1 MRQCR
6 IDPAVR
12 HLLDCVHILIL
23 KLADFADLSE
33 DFTVRSS
40 HERGEHEGQGLD
52 DWIPQWRNCR
62 VWQDRSFRLVRRVK
76 SSGPGHVTAVLSP
89 FRFNYAMCQTANRSP
104 TGSLVGVNKRML
116 RRI

>member
-62 VWQDRSFRLVRRVK
+62 VWQDRSFRLVRRLK
-76 SSGPGHVTAVLSP
+76 SSGPGHVLDGGAQSVPLQLCDVP
-89 FRFNYAMCQTANRSP
+89 NCQQESNRQP
-104 TGSLVGVNKRML
+104 
-116 RRI
+116 RRC

>member
-52 DWIPQWRNCR
+52 DWIP
-62 VWQDRSFRLVRRVK
+62 
-76 SSGPGHVTAVLSP
+76 SGGTAV
-89 FRFNYAMCQTANRSP
+89 Y
-104 TGSLVGVNKRML
+104 G
-116 RRI
+116 RIGHSG

>member
-40 HERGEHEGQGLD
+40 HERGDRERD
-52 DWIPQWRNCR
+52 RDWMTGSP
-62 VWQDRSFRLVRRVK
+62 
-76 SSGPGHVTAVLSP
+76 SGGTAV
-89 FRFNYAMCQTANRSP
+89 Y
-104 TGSLVGVNKRML
+104 G
-116 RRI
+116 RIGHSS